1 VSAKE
6 HFFSKATAK
15 VHRVFE
21 LTKDF
26 GRNFSKKYH
35 IIYQSSVLQQNSV
48 MTFCPSSDDQMM

>member
-15 VHRVFE
+15 VLQEFE

-26 GRNFSKKYH
+26 QENFSKKYH
-35 IIYQSSVLQQNSV
+35 TI
-48 MTFCPSSDDQMM
+48 F